1 MWQGM
6 HLQLPIVSTLTI
18 IILQG
23 QDADTLGEII
33 RDRLGGQVL
42 RAFSTSVFCG
52 VSVEALHVNLDSFL
66 ALGVVS
72 NVWHSKQLELGP
84 ISPEMPTSQGANV
97 SNYTIHHMTNVDRL
111 HREGIFGKGVRV
123 AVIDTGID
131 YNHSAVSIPR
141 PASPDA
147 FADAWHSLVAGL
159 DPASRLLEATTWWAM
174 LVRPSTGPE
183 SDLQR

>member
-1 MWQGM
+1 M
-6 HLQLPIVSTLTI
+6 TF
-18 IILQG
+18 LQG

-52 VSVEALHVNLDSFL
+52 VSVEASHVNLDSFL

-72 NVWHSKQLELGP
+72 NVWQSKQLELGP
-84 ISPEMPTSQGANV
+84 ISPDLPTSQGADV

-111 HREGIFGKGVRV
+111 HREGIFGQGVKV

-131 YNHSAVSIPR
+131 YNHSAVSISR
-141 PASPDA
+141 LASLGA
-147 FADAWHSLVAGL
+147 FANPCHSLVAGM
-159 DPASRLLEATTWWAM
+159 DPASRLLEATIWWAM
-174 LVRPSTGPE
+174 LVRAFTGSE
-183 SDLQR
+183 SDL